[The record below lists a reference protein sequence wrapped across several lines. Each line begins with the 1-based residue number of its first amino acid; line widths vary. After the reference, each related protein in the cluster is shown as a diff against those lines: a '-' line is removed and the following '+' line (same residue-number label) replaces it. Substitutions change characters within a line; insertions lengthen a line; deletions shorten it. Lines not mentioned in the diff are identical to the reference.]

1 MSLLYWGHPAETSL
15 ALFAGGELGPLS
27 RWRIEK
33 HLQNC
38 ASCQHIVADF
48 FHLQSDLSE
57 LSSLPALDWDAMTAQ
72 ICERAAETAPSEP
85 APRPFLSSPMMWRYG
100 LVMATLFC
108 AFVVVRQFPFEK
120 SPRESA
126 LSATLA
132 DESAPLVQEK
142 LSILEDADDA
152 LKDTGE
158 TLKGASRIGASVAE
172 WEPQAEE
179 IQAAE
184 SQERATSEISVV
196 GRSRGFASA
205 AEPATASS
213 ASAPSDPRSVRRQF
227 AAEQDVKAQDMI
239 IRGASARALAP
250 ASESALLKKA
260 VLASD
265 SNQPAEPPAK
275 SGGARKRALTKRELG
290 AEYRAE
296 SREGRLREATQK
308 IVIAA
313 DTTSREIASADAPEP
328 VRVAEAAGTIENFQT
343 KSQIRPQIR
352 TDDESAA
359 DAGAGD
365 RTANQ
370 RKETNEAAEKR
381 KSVVM
386 ARAVASETESPL
398 AAEASSVIA
407 LASSLR
413 PPGLGAAGPGTAGRG
428 APGRSASAP
437 AMVIGGNLS
446 IIPVS
451 LEGSEVGVT
460 AEGWL
465 RVRHLDAQTGNVMI
479 TDIYVQ

>member
-1 MSLLYWGHPAETSL
+1 ME
-15 ALFAGGELGPLS
+15 
-27 RWRIEK
+27 R
-33 HLQNC
+33 
-38 ASCQHIVADF
+38 
-48 FHLQSDLSE
+48 
-57 LSSLPALDWDAMTAQ
+57 DAIAQ
-72 ICERAAETAPSEP
+72 DAIG
-85 APRPFLSSPMMWRYG
+85 PRPP
-100 LVMATLFC
+100 
-108 AFVVVRQFPFEK
+108 
-120 SPRESA
+120 
-126 LSATLA
+126 
-132 DESAPLVQEK
+132 
-142 LSILEDADDA
+142 
-152 LKDTGE
+152 
-158 TLKGASRIGASVAE
+158 
-172 WEPQAEE
+172 
-179 IQAAE
+179 
-184 SQERATSEISVV
+184 
-196 GRSRGFASA
+196 
-205 AEPATASS
+205 
-213 ASAPSDPRSVRRQF
+213 
-227 AAEQDVKAQDMI
+227 
-239 IRGASARALAP
+239 AP

-260 VLASD
+260 VLAPD
-265 SNQPAEPPAK
+265 SNQPAKPLAK
-275 SGGARKRALTKRELG
+275 SGVARKLALMKRELG
-290 AEYRAE
+290 GEYRAE
-296 SREGRLREATQK
+296 SPEGRLRETTQK

-328 VRVAEAAGTIENFQT
+328 VRVAEAEGIIENFQT
-343 KSQIRPQIR
+343 KSQIRPRIR

-370 RKETNEAAEKR
+370 RKQTNEAAEKR

-386 ARAVASETESPL
+386 ARAMASETESPL